1 MKTIIKGGTVI
12 TAADTFASDL
22 LLEGG
27 CIVQMGAN
35 LPQAGARVVEAG
47 GMLLLPGGI
56 DVHTHLELPFFGTV
70 AADDFYTG
78 QRAAAFGGTTSH
90 IDFAIQHKGESLH
103 QAVENWQRK
112 AQDKAV
118 IDYGL
123 HVAITDLNDT
133 VMAEIPSLVS
143 AGVTTL
149 KLFTAYKGVYQVDD
163 ATLFR
168 AMLKAAEAGMLVMVH
183 CENGD
188 VIDLLIRD
196 NVAHGNLA
204 TEYHARSHPAWAEA
218 EASLRA
224 IALAGIASAPLYIVH
239 MTCAESVDQLRY
251 GRARGLQVMGETCPQ
266 YLFFTTDNLRQPD
279 GAKYVCSP
287 PVRTAADNEYLWQ
300 ALSAGHLQVV
310 ATDHCP
316 FLFDGTQAI
325 TYEGESY
332 RKPGKELGAGD
343 FSKIPNGMHGIED
356 RQLLLWTY
364 GVNTGRISANRF
376 VELTATNPA
385 KIFGMY
391 PCKGTLAP
399 GSDADVVV
407 WDPAAE
413 LTVDWRQM
421 HMRVDH
427 NVYDGRRLRG
437 RPRQVFVRG
446 ELLVDGSAWHGRRGS
461 GAFLQ
466 RSSHAPVI

>member
-1 MKTIIKGGTVI
+1 MRTIIKGGTVI
-12 TAADTFASDL
+12 TAADTFAADL

-27 CIVQMGAN
+27 RIAQMGAD
-35 LPQAGARVVEAG
+35 LPAAGARVVDAG

-70 AADDFYTG
+70 ASDDFYTG
-78 QRAAAFGGTTSH
+78 QRAAVFGGTTSH

-103 QAVENWQRK
+103 QAVENWQHK

-149 KLFTAYKGVYQVDD
+149 KLFQAYKGVYQVDD

-188 VIDLLIRD
+188 VIDFMIRD
-196 NVAHGNLA
+196 NVAHGRLA

-224 IALAGIASAPLYIVH
+224 IALAGIAGAPLYIVH

-251 GRARGLQVMGETCPQ
+251 GRARGLPVMGETCPQ

-287 PVRTAADNEYLWQ
+287 PVRTAADNDYLWQ

-325 TYEGESY
+325 KYEGETTRSPA
-332 RKPGKELGAGD
+332 R
-343 FSKIPNGMHGIED
+343 N
-356 RQLLLWTY
+356 
-364 GVNTGRISANRF
+364 SA
-376 VELTATNPA
+376 
-385 KIFGMY
+385 
-391 PCKGTLAP
+391 
-399 GSDADVVV
+399 
-407 WDPAAE
+407 
-413 LTVDWRQM
+413 
-421 HMRVDH
+421 
-427 NVYDGRRLRG
+427 RRLLQNPERH
-437 RPRQVFVRG
+437 
-446 ELLVDGSAWHGRRGS
+446 AWH
-461 GAFLQ
+461 
-466 RSSHAPVI
+466 